1 MAIYQLGSDVPD
13 IDPNSWVAPEAVV
26 IGRVQIGADVSVWPQ
41 ATLRGDNEPIMI
53 SSGSNVQEG
62 AVLHTDMGC
71 PLTIGANVTVGH
83 LAMLH
88 GCRIDDGTLIGIQAT
103 VLNNAHIG
111 RDCLVGAGALV
122 TEGKNFPP
130 RSLILGSP
138 AKAVRELSEQEIA
151 RMHLNTRG
159 YVEKVQQYREQ
170 LKKLA

>member
-1 MAIYQLGSDVPD
+1 MTIYQLGSEAPD
-13 IDPNSWVAPEAVV
+13 IDSTAWIASEAVV
-26 IGRVQIGADVSVWPQ
+26 IGRVQVSADVSIWPQ
-41 ATLRGDNEPIMI
+41 ATLRGDNEPILI
-53 SSGSNVQEG
+53 GPGSNVQEG

-71 PLTIGANVTVGH
+71 PLTVGANVTIGH

-88 GCRIDDGTLIGIQAT
+88 GCTIEDGALIGIQAT
-103 VLNNAHIG
+103 VLNNAVIG

-122 TEGKNFPP
+122 TEGKKFPP

-138 AKAVRELSEQEIA
+138 AKAVRELSDEEIA

-159 YVEKVQQYREQ
+159 YVEKTQQYREQ

>member
-1 MAIYQLGSDVPD
+1 MAIYQLGSEAPD
-13 IDPNSWVAPEAVV
+13 IDPTAWIASEAVV
-26 IGRVQIGADVSVWPQ
+26 IGRVQVHADVSIWPQ
-41 ATLRGDNEPIMI
+41 ATLRGDNEPITI
-53 SSGSNVQEG
+53 GPGSNVQEG

-71 PLTIGANVTVGH
+71 PLIVGANVTIGH

-88 GCRIDDGTLIGIQAT
+88 GCTIEDGALIGIQAT
-103 VLNNAHIG
+103 VLNNAVIG

-122 TEGKNFPP
+122 TEGKSFPP

-138 AKAVRELSEQEIA
+138 AKAVRELSDEEIA

-159 YVEKVQQYREQ
+159 YVEKTQQYCEQ

>member
-1 MAIYQLGSDVPD
+1 MAIYQLGSDAPD
-13 IDPNSWVAPEAVV
+13 IDPNSWIASEAVV

-41 ATLRGDNEPIMI
+41 ATLRGDNEPVVIG
-53 SSGSNVQEG
+53 SGSNVQEG

-71 PLTIGANVTVGH
+71 PLTIGANVTIGH

-88 GCRIDDGTLIGIQAT
+88 GCTIDDGALIGIQAT

-111 RDCLVGAGALV
+111 RDSLVGAGALV
-122 TEGKNFPP
+122 TEGKSFPP

-138 AKAVRELSEQEIA
+138 AKAVRELSDEEIA

-159 YVEKVQQYREQ
+159 YVEKAQQYREQ